1 MWVNLTRKRHVSEN
15 GGPPPPPQRQHAALG
30 HRRADA
36 HAQLAVAQLPGL
48 HFGPD
53 QLQRADDRHGTHC
66 HQNNTLQVN
75 NNRKTTTG
83 VFFFSSSY
91 IWQALRPEEERGYPG
106 APNRTTGSPSAGRS
120 RWSRSRWL
128 GRPSPFTHIK
138 NIQRNCFY
146 LETNKLLNRVK
157 HTEPGGENWSSLPV
171 REPLWLLHFLT

>member
-1 MWVNLTRKRHVSEN
+1 MNLTRKRHVSEN

-53 QLQRADDRHGTHC
+53 QLQRADDRHGAHC

-83 VFFFSSSY
+83 VFFFLPLTS
-91 IWQALRPEEERGYPG
+91 GK
-106 APNRTTGSPSAGRS
+106 PSGQ
-120 RWSRSRWL
+120 
-128 GRPSPFTHIK
+128 K
-138 NIQRNCFY
+138 RNVAT
-146 LETNKLLNRVK
+146 LEPQ
-157 HTEPGGENWSSLPV
+157 TEPQEVPQLVVAGEVDHGGWDGHHPSHTLKTYKETV
-171 REPLWLLHFLT
+171 FI